1 MTLTMYERIGHEGR
15 RPSPFSW
22 RIRYA
27 LAHKGLEPQ
36 FRHVRF
42 SDVET
47 IRALSGQHF
56 VPIITDG
63 DRVIHDSWNL
73 ACYLEA
79 RFPDRP
85 RCLAAAA
92 SARWRG
98 SSITGRPDAQRG
110 GPPTNRGRF
119 RLLPR
124 CRGPRLLP
132 PFARGRLRLHARRI
146 LRRSAALARR
156 IRRCNRTAR
165 KDTGGAAFHLR
176 RFARLC
182 RLYRVL
188 DLSVCPARLRRRVPQ
203 RWHGAASLAR
213 RAGASLRRPRRPL
226 PGLPGALLVRKL
238 RSRRQSRRY
247 RRCGR

>member
-63 DRVIHDSWNL
+63 DRVIHDSWNI
-73 ACYLEA
+73 ACYLEE

-85 RCLAAAA
+85 SL
-92 SARWRG
+92 
-98 SSITGRPDAQRG
+98 
-110 GPPTNRGRF
+110 RGRF

-146 LRRSAALARR
+146 LRRSAALACR

-165 KDTGGAAFHLR
+165 KDTGGADLHLR
-176 RFARLC
+176 RYARLC

-188 DLSVCPARLRRRVPQ
+188 DLSVCPAWLRRRVPR

-226 PGLPGALLVRKL
+226 PGLPRALLVRKL